1 MSPVSTI
8 APPAAAPPPTGPA
21 PGGPATSG
29 APADPGAP
37 PTWQLPEEDLRALA
51 LRHGL
56 AVSGARP
63 SLPRYVAQLWS
74 RRHFVTAFATAR
86 LTAQYSQ
93 AKLGQLWQVMTPLL
107 NAAVY
112 YFIFGVLMN
121 TRAQVPDFVPF
132 LVTGVFIWT
141 FTANSLMAGTR
152 AISGN
157 LGLVHALHFPRA
169 SLPVALALQQ
179 LQQLVFSLA
188 ALVAILL
195 AFGIAPGAPWLLA
208 VPALALQ
215 ALFNTGL
222 SLALARVAART
233 PDVAQLMPFVLR
245 TWMYASGVMF
255 SLDHVLTGRDLPHAL
270 VLALQYNPAA
280 LYIDLMRFA
289 LVDSFT
295 AAQLPP
301 HAWGAAAAWALAAF
315 AGGFVWFWQAEETYG
330 RG

>member
-1 MSPVSTI
+1 MEPV
-8 APPAAAPPPTGPA
+8 
-21 PGGPATSG
+21 
-29 APADPGAP
+29 PADAVPA
-37 PTWQLPEEDLRALA
+37 EDLRALA

-56 AVSGARP
+56 RVSGARP
-63 SLPRYVAQLWS
+63 SLPEYVRQLWS
-74 RRHFVTAFATAR
+74 RRHFITAFATAR

-93 AKLGQLWQVMTPLL
+93 ARLGQLWQVMTPLL

-112 YFIFGVLMN
+112 YFIFGVLMD
-121 TRAQVPDFVPF
+121 TRKHVEDFVPF

-141 FTANSLMAGTR
+141 FTANSILAGTR

-157 LGLVHALHFPRA
+157 LGLVRALHFPRA

-179 LQQLVFSLA
+179 LQQLVFSLG

-195 AFGIAPGAPWLLA
+195 GFGMRPGASWLLA

-215 ALFNTGL
+215 ALFNTGV
-222 SLALARVAART
+222 SLTLARLAART

-245 TWMYASGVMF
+245 TWMYGSGVMW
-255 SLDHVLTGRDLPHAL
+255 SIQHVLAGKDLPGF
-270 VLALQYNPAA
+270 VVTALQYNPAA
-280 LYIDLMRFA
+280 LYIDLVRFA
-289 LVDSFT
+289 LIDSFT

-301 HAWGAAAAWALAAF
+301 HVWAAAGGWALVAF
-315 AGGFVWFWQAEETYG
+315 VGGFVHFWKAEETYG